1 MKYIHNHTPL
11 NEELVETFLSEFE
24 FTPNASVYFELI
36 ALAIGHIEVEDFMR
50 WHLTDK
56 HQKKVTRDRKD
67 IIDSLEN
74 TIMFLD
80 RNERVNPLVLEALSM
95 VVQKLREL

>member
-11 NEELVETFLSEFE
+11 NEELVETFLAEFE
-24 FTPNASVYFELI
+24 FTNTAYAYFELI
-36 ALAIGHIEVEDFMR
+36 ALAIGHDEVEDFMR

-56 HQKKVTRDRKD
+56 YQNRVMRDRKD

-74 TIMFLD
+74 TIMFLE

-95 VVQKLREL
+95 VVQRLREL